1 MDSLSTRQAPAE
13 PLAPQAPLLPAGTI
27 IAGRFTLEA
36 LAGHGGMGTVYRA
49 TDALS
54 GQRVALKLL
63 HPSPDATAPRRFTR
77 EAELLSALRHPGIVA
92 HVAHG
97 HSEQGLPFLAMQ
109 WLEGETL
116 AQRLSHAPLSPRE
129 TLALLRRTTEALAA
143 AHQQGVIHRDL
154 KPSNLFLRHAR
165 TEDVVLLDFGL
176 ARHVLPSTV
185 MTASQMLLGTPGYMA
200 PEQVSGQGQLTPA
213 ADVFSL
219 GCVLYECLTGKPP
232 FSAPHLMAAL
242 AKILFTE
249 PVPLRELCPQLPS
262 GFQELLGHM
271 LAKEPARRLPEAS
284 SLMKALEELQTR
296 LEAGPGV
303 AAPQGTRPPCLS
315 HAEQQLVT
323 VMLAAPRATAGHA
336 PGPQDSRLA
345 LRDSLRALLAPQG
358 ARVELLADGA
368 LVLTLVASRGSA
380 TDPAALAARCAIS
393 LMERWP
399 EAAVVL
405 TTGRGALDDH
415 LPVGEAM
422 NRAGLLLRQVESLP
436 PDSTPVLLDEVT
448 AGLLGPGF
456 LLTRHDSGVIL
467 LRGEQLGVDESRPLL
482 GKPTPCVGREQELAL
497 LDLAFTHCVEES
509 TAQAVLVTAPAGA
522 GKSRL
527 RHEFLRRLERHQPP
541 PLVLLGRGDPM
552 SAGSADGLLAQA
564 LRRLCGL
571 SGGEPLEARRGRLFQ
586 RLGQHLPEAQ
596 AREVAEFLGEL
607 CGIPFSDEHSPRLR
621 AARGDPRL
629 MSAQVD
635 RALVS
640 FLQAECARHPVLL
653 VLEDLH
659 WGDILT
665 LRLVDEAL
673 RELSEQPFMVLAL
686 ARPEVD
692 QLLASSPVSRRLQP
706 MPLRGLSRKAGAR
719 LVREVLGADVPD
731 SVIQQLVEQAAGN
744 ALFLEE
750 LIRGVAEGR
759 GGSAPETVLAML
771 QARLMRLEPGARQ
784 VLLAASIYGR
794 TFWSNGVGALLGE
807 KRSPEQLD
815 GQLRQLVEL
824 EWVEPQPASRFPGEA
839 EYRFRHALVRDAAH
853 GLVADSHKPVGHQL
867 AGAWLENAGESDP
880 RVLAEHAALG
890 QQPERAIHLYTR
902 AAEQLFERH
911 DMRGMERCMEAA
923 LRLGPSE
930 EAWVRL
936 HALRATA
943 AFWMDDLATLYEVGS
958 AVLPRLKP
966 GEARWSHLLGGLGMG
981 YGQSGQRENLLALYR
996 LLLDTEP
1003 EPEAR
1008 GAYHLALCFMG
1019 TMTCYMGAIAESD
1032 ALFERLERTGSE
1044 LITWDA
1050 IVRGWRCVVHGF
1062 RSLCLEG
1069 GPWQALTWTGKAR
1082 QAFREVGSDRDEVAA
1097 LAWESQ
1103 ALLAL
1108 GDFEGALALGRQ
1120 GLEVA
1125 TRVGQLFG
1133 IAHTRNNLMQ
1143 VLAASPEPAH
1153 QKEARALALEW
1164 VEARLSNRVHL
1175 GSAQLVLARVVAGEG
1190 AITEAEALV
1199 RLACETLAPF
1209 GSFIVLARWV
1219 LGGILLAQGRSAEA
1233 RHEVELALR
1242 ELKETGDGG
1251 IAKVGL
1257 LQVLAESCFAEGA
1270 TSEGE
1275 EALRSALRCVRA
1287 RAGEM
1292 PDAAIRERFLRR
1304 VPENVRV
1311 LELARQRWGET
1322 LGL

>member
-1 MDSLSTRQAPAE
+1 MDSRPIGQAPAE
-13 PLAPQAPLLPAGTI
+13 PPAPLAPSLPAGTV

-49 TDALS
+49 TDARS

-63 HPSPDATAPRRFTR
+63 HPSSDANAPRRFTR
-77 EAELLSALRHPGIVA
+77 EAEVLSALRHPGIVA

-116 AQRLSHAPLSPRE
+116 AQRLSHQPLRLHE
-129 TLALLRRTTEALAA
+129 TLALLRRATEALAA

-154 KPSNLFLRHAR
+154 KPSNLFLRHAHP
-165 TEDVVLLDFGL
+165 EDVVLLDFGL
-176 ARHVLPSTV
+176 ARHVQPSTA

-219 GCVLYECLTGKPP
+219 GCVLYECLTGRPP

-249 PVPLRELCPQLPS
+249 PVPVRELCPQLPS
-262 GFQELLGHM
+262 AFQELLGRM
-271 LAKEPARRLPEAS
+271 LAKEPARRPPEAS
-284 SLMKALEELQTR
+284 SLMNALEDLQTR
-296 LEAGPGV
+296 LEAGPG
-303 AAPQGTRPPCLS
+303 AAVPQGTHPPCLT

-336 PGPQDSRLA
+336 PGQQDSRLA
-345 LRDSLRALLAPQG
+345 LRDSLRTLLAPQG

-368 LVLTLVASRGSA
+368 LVLTLVASLGSA
-380 TDPAALAARCAIS
+380 TDPAALAARCALS
-393 LMERWP
+393 LLERWP

-405 TTGRGALDDH
+405 TTGRGTLDQH

-456 LLTRHDSGVIL
+456 LLTRHDSGIFL
-467 LRGEQLGVDESRPLL
+467 LRGEQSGADESRPLL

-497 LDLAFTHCVEES
+497 LDLTFTSCVEES

-571 SGGEPLEARRGRLFQ
+571 CGGEPLEVRRGRLLQ
-586 RLGQHLPEAQ
+586 RLGQQLPAAQ

-629 MSAQVD
+629 MSAQVG

-659 WGDILT
+659 WGDLLT
-665 LRLVDEAL
+665 LRLMDEAL

-692 QLLASSPVSRRLQP
+692 QLLASSLSSRRLQP

-731 SVIQQLVEQAAGN
+731 SVIHQLVEQAAGN

-771 QARLMRLEPGARQ
+771 QARLMRLEPEARR

-794 TFWSNGVGALLGE
+794 TFWSSGVRALLGD
-807 KRSPEQLD
+807 KRTPEELD

-824 EWVEPQPASRFPGEA
+824 EWVEPQQDSRFPGEA

-853 GLVADSHKPVGHQL
+853 GLVADNHKRFGHQV
-867 AGAWLENAGESDP
+867 AGAWLENAGERDP

-890 QQPERAIHLYTR
+890 QQPERAIPLYTR

-911 DMRGMERCMEAA
+911 DMQGMERCMEAA
-923 LRLGPSE
+923 LGLGPGE
-930 EAWVRL
+930 EARVRL

-943 AFWMDDLATLYEVGS
+943 AFWMDDFATLHEVGS

-966 GEARWSHLLGGLGMG
+966 GEARWSHLISGLCLG
-981 YGQSGQRENLLALYR
+981 YGQSGQKEHLLALHR
-996 LLLDTEP
+996 RLLDTEP

-1019 TMTCYMGAIAESD
+1019 CMTCYVGAIAEADES
-1032 ALFERLERTGSE
+1032 FERLERTGSE
-1044 LITWDA
+1044 LITRDA
-1050 IVRGWRCVVHGF
+1050 IVRGWGCVIHGF
-1062 RSLCLEG
+1062 RTLCLTG
-1069 GPWQALTWTGKAR
+1069 GPWQALTWTGKAC
-1082 QAFREVGSDRDEVAA
+1082 QSFREVGSERDEVAA
-1097 LAWESQ
+1097 LSWESQ
-1103 ALLAL
+1103 VLLAL
-1108 GDFEGALALGRQ
+1108 GDVEGAMALGRRSM
-1120 GLEVA
+1120 EVA

-1133 IAHTRNNLMQ
+1133 ITHARHNLMQ

-1153 QKEARALALEW
+1153 QEEARALALEW
-1164 VEARLSNRVHL
+1164 VEARIPNRVHL
-1175 GSAQLVLARVVAGEG
+1175 GSALLVLARLMAEEDAV
-1190 AITEAEALV
+1190 TEAEAQA

-1209 GSFIVLARWV
+1209 GPFVALARWL
-1219 LGGILLAQGRSAEA
+1219 LGTILLAQGRPAEA
-1233 RHEVELALR
+1233 RHGLELALR
-1242 ELKETGDGG
+1242 ELKAIGDEG

-1270 TSEGE
+1270 TAEGE
-1275 EALRSALRCVRA
+1275 EALRGALRCVRA
-1287 RAGEM
+1287 RASDI
-1292 PDAAIRERFLRR
+1292 PDAAVRECFLRR
-1304 VPENVRV
+1304 VPENARV

-1322 LGL
+1322 LDP